1 MAVDGQQGG
10 PPPQENDVGIP
21 AEAAIRFLAIRQGF
35 DTKMPLEG
43 DGQAKLHRCA
53 K

>member
-1 MAVDGQQGG
+1 MTVDCQQGG
-10 PPPQENDVGIP
+10 PPPQENDVEIP
-21 AEAAIRFLAIRQGF
+21 AEGAIRFLAIRQGF
-35 DTKMPLEG
+35 DAKVPLEG